1 MSQSSGAPF
10 AHRALPSD
18 AERRPS
24 RRRTRL
30 ATATPDEPRTL
41 KEQMDDLERRLIVAA
56 LQRAGGNQRRAA
68 AELGCLPTTLNEKLR
83 RLGIKV
89 TERVSAKAESTVTSR
104 DAAEQAPSAE
114 RPDDSTPVLL
124 RDSAGRVRARLALD
138 AANRVRLEFLD
149 AGGGITARFPE

>member
-1 MSQSSGAPF
+1 MNQPGAAPLAHDRQPSSGLQQ
-10 AHRALPSD
+10 ALPGRHRVPGS
-18 AERRPS
+18 
-24 RRRTRL
+24 TH
-30 ATATPDEPRTL
+30 EPRTL

-89 TERVSAKAESTVTSR
+89 KERASAKTGPMTGQGVTQ
-104 DAAEQAPSAE
+104 EAPSPE
-114 RPDDSTPVLL
+114 GPGDSTPVLL
-124 RDSAGRVRARLALD
+124 RDSSGRVRARLALD

-149 AGGGITARFPE
+149 AGGRITARFPE